1 MPNFKNI
8 SLPLILHSGFPIQDE
23 TATYLD
29 LNFVW
34 LTDIT
39 IPNLYLLYLPSH
51 KNIYLYCQKL
61 SSTHRKKLEIKL
73 GKKIKFCHLLEFKK
87 LATSYLQ
94 TLYTLPNWQSKKID
108 ISIVN
113 LNTSH
118 LVEMCELG
126 RQVKNKTEIARV
138 KKSAL
143 LVSQGIVKL
152 WKELTKMK
160 GKTTL
165 SLVRFLKKNI
175 KLDELAY
182 PIICSTG
189 NNITDLHYPKYD
201 SPLTPSSMILLDIGF
216 KFENYCCDITRCF
229 PRNGKFT
236 REQKNI
242 YQLVLDCQEF
252 ILGRI
257 KPGVNFSDLESS
269 AYLFLFQGL
278 EKLGLIKNQ
287 SLSNFEKIE
296 WLRTYMM
303 YHSLGH
309 PVGLHV
315 HDVSKTQILEE
326 NMIYA
331 IEPALYFTEYL
342 KTNDL
347 INSQELTKYMSIG
360 GIRIEDTILVTQ
372 NGMQILNKIN
382 TKKVLPKKIDEIET
396 ILR

>member
-1 MPNFKNI
+1 
-8 SLPLILHSGFPIQDE
+8 
-23 TATYLD
+23 
-29 LNFVW
+29 
-34 LTDIT
+34 
-39 IPNLYLLYLPSH
+39 
-51 KNIYLYCQKL
+51 
-61 SSTHRKKLEIKL
+61 
-73 GKKIKFCHLLEFKK
+73 
-87 LATSYLQ
+87 
-94 TLYTLPNWQSKKID
+94 
-108 ISIVN
+108 
-113 LNTSH
+113 
-118 LVEMCELG
+118 MCELG
-126 RQVKNKTEIARV
+126 RQVKNKREIKRV

-175 KLDELAY
+175 ILDELAY

-189 NNITDLHYPKYD
+189 NNITELHYHNYD
-201 SPLTPSSMILLDIGF
+201 SPLTSSSMILLDIGF

-252 ILGRI
+252 ILERI
-257 KPGVNFSDLESS
+257 KPGVNFGDLEMM
-269 AYLFLFQGL
+269 AYLILFQGL
-278 EKLGLIKNQ
+278 ERLDLIKKH
-287 SLSNFEKIE
+287 SLSNFEKQE
-296 WLRTYMM
+296 WLRSNMM

-315 HDVSKTQILEE
+315 HDVNKTEILEE

-331 IEPALYFTEYL
+331 IEPALYFTESL
-342 KTNDL
+342 KQNDL
-347 INSQELTKYMSIG
+347 INSDELTKYMSIG

-372 NGMQILNKIN
+372 NGMQILNRIN
-382 TKKVLPKKIDEIET
+382 TKKVLPKKIDEIEK
-396 ILR
+396 ILN